1 MRPEMSR
8 RLFFPVLLS
17 ALGFGLSTPLAK
29 LLLRDIAPISM
40 AGLLYIGAFA
50 GLALYTGARLAFARG
65 GGAGQ
70 ERRFE
75 PIRARDLPWL
85 AGAILS
91 GGIVGPIFLMEGLRR
106 MSGASASLLLN
117 LEGLATALISV
128 LLFREPASRR
138 TWAALGAMTAA
149 GVLTTWDPAGGRF
162 ETLGPLFIL
171 IAMAGWGLD
180 NNLTRNIS
188 DKDPVLI
195 AAIKGFVAGGITLGL
210 AAAAGERT
218 PAGFPAAAAL
228 AVGAVCYGF
237 SLVLF
242 IVSLRRL
249 GAFRT
254 GAFFSFAPFVGAA
267 LALPVLGEPVR
278 WTLAPAAGLMV
289 LGVVLMIGEKHDH
302 AHKHVRLKHSH
313 SHVHN
318 DLHHGHIHPGM
329 TDMPHFH
336 EHEHTETEHTH
347 GHWPD
352 GHHRHDH
359 GGG

>member
-1 MRPEMSR
+1 MSR
-8 RLFFPVLLS
+8 RLFIPVLLS
-17 ALGFGLSTPLAK
+17 AVGFGLSTPLAK
-29 LLLRDIAPISM
+29 LLLRDIPPVSM

-50 GLALYTGARLAFARG
+50 GLSLYAGARAALARRGTAR
-65 GGAGQ
+65 
-70 ERRFE
+70 EPRRYE
-75 PIRARDLPWL
+75 PLGARDLPWL
-85 AGAILS
+85 AGAIVS
-91 GGIVGPIFLMEGLRR
+91 GGIVGPVFLMEGLRR

-117 LEGLATALISV
+117 LEGLATGLIAV

-149 GVLTTWDPAGGRF
+149 GVLTTWDPARGRF

-195 AAIKGFVAGGITLGL
+195 AAIKGLVAGGITLGL
-210 AAAAGERT
+210 AAAVGEHT
-218 PAGFPAAAAL
+218 PVALPALAAL
-228 AVGAVCYGF
+228 AVGAFCYGF

-254 GAFFSFAPFVGAA
+254 GAFFSLAPFVGAA
-267 LALPVLGEPVR
+267 VALPVLGEPVR
-278 WTLAPAAGLMV
+278 WTLAPAA
-289 LGVVLMIGEKHDH
+289 VLMALGAFLIAGERHDH
-302 AHKHVRLKHSH
+302 VHKHGRLRHAH
-313 SHVHN
+313 AHVHA
-318 DLHHGHIHPGM
+318 DLHHVHPHA
-329 TDMPHFH
+329 DMPDGPHCH
-336 EHEHTETEHTH
+336 EHEHKEAEHAH

-352 GHHRHDH
+352 VHHRHGH
-359 GGG
+359 GAD

>member
-1 MRPEMSR
+1 MSWRP
-8 RLFFPVLLS
+8 FIPVLLS
-17 ALGFGLSTPLAK
+17 AVGFGLSTPLAK
-29 LLLRDIAPISM
+29 LLLRDIPPVSL
-40 AGLLYIGAFA
+40 AGLLYVGAFA
-50 GLALYTGARLAFARG
+50 GLALYGGARRVFA
-65 GGAGQ
+65 AGKGSG
-70 ERRFE
+70 ETRHFE
-75 PIRARDLPWL
+75 PLRSGDLPWL

-117 LEGLATALISV
+117 LEGLATALIAV
-128 LLFREPASRR
+128 LLFREPACRR

-149 GVLTTWDPAGGRF
+149 GILTTWDPARGRF

-195 AAIKGFVAGGITLGL
+195 AAIKGFAAGGITLAL
-210 AAAAGERT
+210 AAVAGERL
-218 PAGFPAAAAL
+218 PVGVPAAAAL

-254 GAFFSFAPFVGAA
+254 GAFFSLAPFVGAA
-267 LALPVLGEPVR
+267 VALPVLGEPAG
-278 WTLAPAAGLMV
+278 WTLVPAALLMGLGAV
-289 LGVVLMIGEKHDH
+289 LIAGEDHDH
-302 AHKHVRLKHSH
+302 PHKHGPLRHAHSH
-313 SHVHN
+313 AHG
-318 DLHHGHIHPGM
+318 DLHHGHAH
-329 TDMPHFH
+329 TEMPDKPHYH
-336 EHEHTETEHTH
+336 EHEHAETEHTH

-352 GHHRHDH
+352 GHHRHGH
-359 GGG
+359 GDGDD

>member
-1 MRPEMSR
+1 MSWRP
-8 RLFFPVLLS
+8 FYPVLLS
-17 ALGFGLSTPLAK
+17 AVGFGLSTPLAK
-29 LLLRDIAPISM
+29 LLLREIPPISM
-40 AGLLYIGAFA
+40 AGLLYAGAFA
-50 GLALYTGARLAFARG
+50 GLALYAGARLAFAG
-65 GGAGQ
+65 GRIAGQ
-70 ERRFE
+70 VRRFA
-75 PIRARDLPWL
+75 PLRARDLPWL
-85 AGAILS
+85 AGAILF

-106 MSGASASLLLN
+106 TSGASASLLLN
-117 LEGLATALISV
+117 LEGLATALIAV

-188 DKDPVLI
+188 DKNPVLI
-195 AAIKGFVAGGITLGL
+195 AAIKGLAAGGITLGL
-210 AAAAGERT
+210 AAVAGERT

-242 IVSLRRL
+242 IVSLKRL

-267 LALPVLGEPVR
+267 LALPVLGEPAR
-278 WTLAPAAGLMV
+278 WTLAPAAALMA
-289 LGVVLMIGEKHDH
+289 LGVVLMTGEKHDH
-302 AHKHVRLKHSH
+302 AHRHAPLRHS
-313 SHVHN
+313 
-318 DLHHGHIHPGM
+318 HGHIHGDLHHDHAHPEM

-336 EHEHTETEHTH
+336 EHEHADTEHTH

-352 GHHRHDH
+352 VHHRHDH
-359 GGG
+359 GGGRT